1 MAKGTKFTNV
11 SDLFI
16 ASDLSIKYNLAV
28 VYSEEEDS
36 YFAADNKEAD
46 IFEALLTV
54 NKITFDRVVDA
65 LY

>member
-1 MAKGTKFTNV
+1 MAKGTRFINV
-11 SDLFI
+11 SDLSI

-36 YFAADNKEAD
+36 YFAADNKKAD

-54 NKITFDRVVDA
+54 NKITFSRVADT

>member
-16 ASDLSIKYNLAV
+16 ASDLSIKHNLAV
-28 VYSEEEDS
+28 VYSEEEDN

-54 NKITFDRVVDA
+54 NGITFDRVVDA